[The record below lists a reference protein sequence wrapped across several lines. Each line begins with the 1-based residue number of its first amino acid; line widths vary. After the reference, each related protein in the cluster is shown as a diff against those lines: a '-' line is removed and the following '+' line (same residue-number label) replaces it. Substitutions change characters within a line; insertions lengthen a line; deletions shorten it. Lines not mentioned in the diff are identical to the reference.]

1 MEVATRPETE
11 RRLGYA
17 DEAVVAELIDRLEF
31 QASQLD
37 HLREE
42 LASSKEERDR
52 FKHELEVA
60 ESWVRELAAQL
71 EEAQA
76 QDRPASLRARIGA

>member
-1 MEVATRPETE
+1 MEVATRLQTE
-11 RRLGYA
+11 RLGHA

-37 HLREE
+37 HLRQDV
-42 LASSKEERDR
+42 ASLRQERDR

-71 EEAQA
+71 EEVETQGRAS
-76 QDRPASLRARIGA
+76 SLRARIGA